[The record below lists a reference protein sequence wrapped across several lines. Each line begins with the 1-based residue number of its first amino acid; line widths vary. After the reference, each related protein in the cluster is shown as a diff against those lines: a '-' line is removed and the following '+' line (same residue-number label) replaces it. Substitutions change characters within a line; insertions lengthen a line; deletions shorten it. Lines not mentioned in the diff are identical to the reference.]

1 MTGHRK
7 RGTSSKDIYQ
17 QNDPF
22 NRKEINLIGY
32 NSDNT
37 VGLRGL
43 NDTNS
48 KLSNDN
54 LSTDKSGFGTQ
65 TGKGVGFASR
75 QASKVDELRATG
87 GS

>member
-17 QNDPF
+17 KNDPF

-43 NDTNS
+43 NDTTSS
-48 KLSNDN
+48 KLS
-54 LSTDKSGFGTQ
+54 Q
-65 TGKGVGFASR
+65 R
-75 QASKVDELRATG
+75 
-87 GS
+87 